1 MSIRGPRMYPMCRVD
16 LTPRAEVLVADLLGQ
31 IVAALAAEYGCD
43 PADVTVGPVDFG
55 AEHSPSLP
63 GRI

>member
-1 MSIRGPRMYPMCRVD
+1 MCRVD